1 MAPLI
6 AGVFADRGK
15 DAAVFRGD
23 DGLDEVTIASSTTLW
38 WVRGGEV
45 TEVTLVPEDLGVS
58 RRSLDQIR
66 GADAAFNAAVATRL
80 LDGEVSAVRDAVLLN
95 AGVALA
101 VAAGDEGPGTDG
113 VSDAVRRGMA
123 AAAGAIDS
131 GAARQALARWIAATR
146 SVAG

>member
-1 MAPLI
+1 
-6 AGVFADRGK
+6 
-15 DAAVFRGD
+15 
-23 DGLDEVTIASSTTLW
+23 
-38 WVRGGEV
+38 V